1 MGLLGHAAAQADEL
15 AGVAALYMHQS
26 AQVAQYPLL
35 GVLPDGAGVDDND
48 VGLLLVLGEAVAH
61 LLEIAADALG
71 VGLILLTA
79 VGIHKGQRGLG
90 TLGIDLGDG
99 VTMIHLPGDVLPG
112 NGGCITFHGVLH
124 TNLLV

>member
-1 MGLLGHAAAQADEL
+1 MCIRDR
-15 AGVAALYMHQS
+15 
-26 AQVAQYPLL
+26 L

-79 VGIHKGQRGLG
+79 VGIHKGQRLS
-90 TLGIDLGDG
+90 L
-99 VTMIHLPGDVLPG
+99 IH
-112 NGGCITFHGVLH
+112 IS
-124 TNLLV
+124 